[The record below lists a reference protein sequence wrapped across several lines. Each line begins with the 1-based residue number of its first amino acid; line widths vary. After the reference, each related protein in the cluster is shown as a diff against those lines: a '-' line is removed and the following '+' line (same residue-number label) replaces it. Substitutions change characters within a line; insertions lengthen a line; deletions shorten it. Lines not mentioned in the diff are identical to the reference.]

1 MTDTYI
7 LDTGPVGKIAHP
19 RVDPELTK
27 RIRYLLNAG
36 FTIVLPEIADYELRR
51 NILLEIAR
59 GNKSFEKSLERLNQL
74 KLVLRY
80 LPLNTDIML
89 RAAQLWADARH
100 RGQPTADPNALDG
113 DVILAAQAIEIDATI
128 LTENVGHL
136 EQFTRVIH
144 WQEVTHL

>member
-19 RVDPELTK
+19 KVDPELTK

-51 NILLEIAR
+51 NFLLEIAR

-74 KLVLRY
+74 KLVLKY

-89 RAAQLWADARH
+89 RAAQLWADARR
-100 RGQPTADPNALDG
+100 RGRPTADPNALDG

-136 EQFTRVIH
+136 EQFTKVIH
-144 WQEVTHL
+144 WQEVTLL